1 MVLHP
6 DPPKCYARS
15 QRTPEGRRRSCAV
28 GISAE
33 LVENLE
39 NRAKTRKFNLTA
51 AIEIEEV
58 HHRNPWQQKLLARF
72 WAMVARTA
80 LLKLFLWML
89 RAAIALLLVL

>member
-1 MVLHP
+1 MRIDH
-6 DPPKCYARS
+6 DTTKHARI

-39 NRAKTRKFNLTA
+39 NRAKTRKLNLTA
-51 AIEIEEV
+51 AIELEET
-58 HHRNPWQQKLLARF
+58 HHRKPWQQKLLARF
-72 WAMVARTA
+72 WAMVAA
-80 LLKLFLWML
+80 LLELFLWML